1 VQLQFLT
8 NKIKAY
14 ALCLAASMV
23 TFVLGAQGGAYA
35 QSPNM
40 QAAMQAYQSMSPDQQ
55 QAIIQKLG
63 GQVAGLGGGPGN
75 SSGQNSSNQNQ
86 SQANMQPGSAAAQAA
101 GQNGQGNTPPK
112 LQIPVF
118 GPDDWVL
125 LDINLPG
132 EKSVAQQA
140 ADNYARELNASAIE
154 QLTGQAAPA
163 LQNQQQQN
171 ANNQAQQGSNNPA
184 PGPLNPTT
192 LLPPINTSPGGTP
205 GTTTLGRNDT
215 SQPQLPKPIL
225 SAQDQ
230 RKLDDQHDLIK
241 MLRANNPYQ
250 LDHDGTLQLPGF
262 RAIALAG
269 LTEAEATRRVAS
281 EPSIEDFEIRVS
293 RLPIAKSGREALQ
306 PYGYDLFLNPQPGLS
321 PVTSTPVPA
330 DYVLGPDDV
339 LEVQLYGNQN
349 YTVDLTV
356 NRDGQI
362 NFPQLGAISVGGK
375 RYSAVK
381 SELEARVGRQMIGE
395 HASVSM
401 SGIRTISVFV
411 LGEAMFPGSYT
422 VSGLATVTSALF
434 AAGGVKPQGSLR
446 HIQVRRQGA
455 LVREFDLY
463 DLLMR
468 GDSSADVKLLPG
480 DVVMVPSIG
489 PTASAY
495 GEVQRPAIYELKGP
509 TDVAQLIDMA
519 GGLTPEADN
528 ATASLLHV
536 NAQRQR
542 VVIGVNPSAPAGQ
555 AQPVGNGDALRVV
568 RLKPTIDSGIQLQGY
583 VYRPGGYEW
592 HQGLRLT
599 DIIGSIDELKP
610 NADQHYVL
618 IRRVEGPG
626 RQINVLSADLAAAL
640 KAPDSSANVLL
651 QPRDTLTVFDLQT
664 GRDRVIEP
672 LMQELTLQADLQQ
685 PTQIVNIDG
694 KVKVPGD
701 YPLES
706 GMHVA
711 DLIRAGGGLD
721 ASAYGGRAE
730 LSRYTVDNGEQR
742 RTEIISIDLAAVA
755 RGDTAANFELRPF
768 DKLSIKEITGWT
780 EQDQVI
786 VIGEVRFPG
795 MYTIKHGET
804 LRSVMARAGGL
815 TEYAFP
821 AGALFTRESLR
832 EFEQEQLDRLTA
844 RMQSDIAA
852 TALMAARAN
861 QTGAT
866 SSYNVGQSLLAQLQ
880 ATRAI
885 GRLVIDLK
893 ASMNA
898 RPGSADD
905 IILRNGDQLIVP
917 KQRQDVMVLGEVQS
931 PSAHLFRPDLSRDDY
946 ISQSGGVTSM
956 ADKSKIYV
964 VRADGSVAPHERRW
978 LFSSSDADMR
988 AGDAVVVP
996 LDTESLPNLPTWQAV
1011 SQIMYQLAI
1020 AVVAVHAL

>member
-1 VQLQFLT
+1 
-8 NKIKAY
+8 
-14 ALCLAASMV
+14 M
-23 TFVLGAQGGAYA
+23 G
-35 QSPNM
+35 
-40 QAAMQAYQSMSPDQQ
+40 AAMQAYQAMSPDQQ
-55 QAIIQKLG
+55 QAIVQRLTGGGGGGLSSSLSGQG
-63 GQVAGLGGGPGN
+63 GQQTNGNAAQNQGNTPASALQNANQSPGN
-75 SSGQNSSNQNQ
+75 S
-86 SQANMQPGSAAAQAA
+86 
-101 GQNGQGNTPPK
+101 PPK

-118 GPDDWVL
+118 AADDWVL

-140 ADNYARELNASAIE
+140 ADTYARELNATAI
-154 QLTGQAAPA
+154 QALTGQAVPTPA
-163 LQNQQQQN
+163 TPTQNN
-171 ANNQAQQGSNNPA
+171 SQAQSAANNPA
-184 PGPLNPTT
+184 NSAL
-192 LLPPINTSPGGTP
+192 
-205 GTTTLGRNDT
+205 GTTTVAPADGVPATNAANRNDLSPAQVRAT
-215 SQPQLPKPIL
+215 L

-230 RKLDDQHDLIK
+230 RKFDAQHDLIK

-262 RAIALAG
+262 RGIELSG

-281 EPSIEDFEIRVS
+281 EPALEDFEIRVI
-293 RLPIAKSGREALQ
+293 RLPVAKSGREALQ
-306 PYGYDLFLNPQPGLS
+306 PYGYDLFMGGQGQPGLA

-349 YTVDLTV
+349 YTLDLAV
-356 NRDGQI
+356 NRDGRI
-362 NFPQLGAISVGGK
+362 NFPQLGAISVGGQ

-381 SELEARVGRQMIGE
+381 RDLEARVERQMIGVR
-395 HASVSM
+395 ASVSI
-401 SGIRTISVFV
+401 GETRTISVFV
-411 LGEAMFPGSYT
+411 LGEAMFPGTYT
-422 VSGLATVTSALF
+422 VTGLATVTTALF

-446 HIQVRRQGA
+446 RIQVRRQGA

-468 GDSSADVKLLPG
+468 GDSSADVKLQPG
-480 DVVMVPSIG
+480 DVVMVPSVG

-509 TDVAQLIDMA
+509 TNVANLIEMA
-519 GGLTPEADN
+519 GGMTPEADSGS
-528 ATASLLHV
+528 ASLVHV

-542 VVIGVNPSAPAGQ
+542 VVIGVDPSAQAGKDQ
-555 AQPVGNGDALRVV
+555 AVGNGDALRVA
-568 RLKPTIDSGIQLQGY
+568 RLKPTLDSGITLQGY
-583 VYRPGGYEW
+583 VYRPGGYAW
-592 HQGLRLT
+592 HEGLRLT
-599 DIIGSIDELKP
+599 DVIGSIDELKP

-618 IRRVEGPG
+618 IRRIAGPG
-626 RQINVLSADLAAAL
+626 RQISVLSADMAAAL
-640 KAPDSSANVLL
+640 NAPDSPANVLL

-672 LMQELTLQADLQQ
+672 LMQELTLQADLER
-685 PTQIVNIDG
+685 PTAIVNVDG

-701 YPLES
+701 YPLET
-706 GMHVA
+706 GMRVA

-730 LSRYTVDNGEQR
+730 LSRYTVDKGAQR
-742 RTEIISIDLAAVA
+742 RTEIITIDLAAVA
-755 RGDTAANFELRPF
+755 HGDAAANIELRAF
-768 DKLSIKEITGWT
+768 DKLSVKEITGWT

-786 VIGEVRFPG
+786 IIGEVRFPG

-821 AGALFTRESLR
+821 EGAVFTRESLR
-832 EFEQEQLDRLTA
+832 EREQEQLDRLTA

-852 TALMAARAN
+852 TALMAARAS
-861 QTGAT
+861 QAGAT
-866 SSYNVGQSLLAQLQ
+866 ASYNVGQSLLAQLQ
-880 ATRAI
+880 AAKAI
-885 GRLVIDLK
+885 GRLVIDLQ

-898 RPGSADD
+898 KPGSADD
-905 IILRNGDQLIVP
+905 IILRDGDQLIVP

-946 ISQSGGVTSM
+946 ISQSGGATSL
-956 ADKSKIYV
+956 ADSSKIYV
-964 VRADGSVAPHERRW
+964 VRADGSVAPHEHHW
-978 LFSSSDADMR
+978 VFSANGVDMH

-996 LDTESLPNLPTWQAV
+996 LDTERLPTLPMWQ
-1011 SQIMYQLAI
+1011 SITQILYQLAI
-1020 AVVAVHAL
+1020 AVVAVNSL

>member
-1 VQLQFLT
+1 MRLQFLLK
-8 NKIKAY
+8 KIRAFG
-14 ALCLAASMV
+14 LCLTASLV
-23 TFVLGAQGGAYA
+23 TFALGAHGGAYA

-55 QAIIQKLG
+55 QAIIQRLG
-63 GQVAGLGGGPGN
+63 GSLGGLAGAMGGA
-75 SSGQNSSNQNQ
+75 SSPTPSNQNQ
-86 SQANMQPGSAAAQAA
+86 NYNPNAAAAQMPGPNNPANA
-101 GQNGQGNTPPK
+101 QPR

-140 ADNYARELNASAIE
+140 ADQYARELNATAIQ
-154 QLTGQAAPA
+154 QLTGQAVP
-163 LQNQQQQN
+163 LPQNPNQNANGQSQQQQ
-171 ANNQAQQGSNNPA
+171 
-184 PGPLNPTT
+184 PGATPGQPLNPTQ
-192 LLPPINTSPGGTP
+192 LLPPVNTNPTGAPGSS
-205 GTTTLGRNDT
+205 TLGRNDT
-215 SQPQLPKPIL
+215 GQQPQLPNLTL

-269 LTEAEATRRVAS
+269 LSEAEATRRVAS
-281 EPSIEDFEIRVS
+281 EPSLQDFEIRVI

-306 PYGYDLFLNPQPGLS
+306 PYGYDLFFNPQPGLS

-330 DYVLGPDDV
+330 DYVVGPDDV
-339 LEVQLYGNQN
+339 IEVQYYGNQN

-356 NRDGQI
+356 NRDGHI
-362 NFPQLGAISVGGK
+362 NLPMLGAVNVGGQ

-381 SELEARVGRQMIGE
+381 RDLEARVEKQMTGTR
-395 HASVSM
+395 ASVSM
-401 SGIRTISVFV
+401 GEIRTISVFV

-422 VSGLATVTSALF
+422 ISGLATVTSALF

-446 HIQVRRQGA
+446 HIQVRRQGT

-480 DVVMVPSIG
+480 DVVMVPSVG
-489 PTASAY
+489 PTASVY

-509 TDVAQLIDMA
+509 TDVSQLIEMA

-542 VVIGVNPSAPAGQ
+542 VVIGVDPSVPAGR
-555 AQPVGNGDALRVV
+555 AQPVSNGDALRVT
-568 RLKPTIDSGIQLQGY
+568 RLKPTIDSGIQLDGY
-583 VYRPGGYEW
+583 VYRPGNYAW
-592 HQGLRLT
+592 HQGMRLT
-599 DIIGSIDELKP
+599 DVIGSIDELRP

-626 RQINVLSADLAAAL
+626 RQISVLSADLAAAL
-640 KAPDSSANVLL
+640 RAPESTANVLL

-685 PTQIVNIDG
+685 PTQVVNIDG

-730 LSRYTVDNGEQR
+730 LSRYTVDKGEQR
-742 RTEIISIDLAAVA
+742 RTEIISIDLAAVSK
-755 RGDTAANFELRPF
+755 GETAANIELRPF
-768 DKLSIKEITGWT
+768 DKLSVKEITGWT
-780 EQDQVI
+780 EQDQVT

-804 LRSVMARAGGL
+804 LRSVMVRAGGL

-821 AGALFTRESLR
+821 EGALFTRESLR
-832 EFEQEQLDRLTA
+832 ELEQEQLDRLTA

-866 SSYNVGQSLLAQLQ
+866 STYNVGQSLLAQLQ
-880 ATRAI
+880 TTRAI

-931 PSAHLFRPDLSRDDY
+931 PSSHLFQPDLSRDDY
-946 ISQSGGVTSM
+946 ISQSGGVTSL

-978 LFSSSDADMR
+978 LFSTSDADMHP
-988 AGDAVVVP
+988 GDAVVVP
-996 LDTESLPNLPTWQAV
+996 LDTERLPGLPTWQAIT
-1011 SQIMYQLAI
+1011 QILYQLAV